1 MCNEDKGGKDMA
13 SNLKKITMVM
23 VGILT
28 FFLFNNTVSA
38 RELDITPDMTQ
49 EEIDAV
55 LMTAT
60 SQDNIT
66 IASGDYST

>member
-38 RELDITPDMTQ
+38 RELDIRLLAKLS
-49 EEIDAV
+49 I
-55 LMTAT
+55 
-60 SQDNIT
+60 
-66 IASGDYST
+66 

>member
-1 MCNEDKGGKDMA
+1 MA

-55 LMTAT
+55 LILLPHKTT
-60 SQDNIT
+60 LQLLVEIT
-66 IASGDYST
+66 VQKKMVKTIIK